1 MSRICKGGEAYD
13 CSEMVREWN
22 LLPNIY
28 SLKATLS
35 SIIRWFKRMSEA
47 IISRR
52 GYTAE
57 GKPEWHTETITGS
70 TTWTVPKTIKGNI
83 SVLIFGGGGSG
94 LSPNSDNVCGGGGSG
109 WMNNGEFSIAGG
121 TQIPITIGNGGSL
134 AGQSG
139 GTTTF
144 GTYLSANGGVNGGYS
159 LMRFYGGSGGAG
171 GGGSDDGGTGY
182 QFGGGGGKFR
192 SGGRGGTWGGGGGS
206 GLELRSASDGG
217 DGGTYGGGGGG
228 SGGGFN
234 TRVSSI

>member
-70 TTWTVPKTIKGNI
+70 TTWTVPKTIKGNVK
-83 SVLIFGGGGSG
+83 VLIFGGGGSG
-94 LSPNSDNVCGGGGSG
+94 MSRGEDYVAGGGGSG

-121 TQIPITIGNGGSL
+121 TQIPITIGNGGSTGE
-134 AGQSG
+134 ASG
-139 GTTTF
+139 GTTSF
-144 GTYLSANGGVNGGYS
+144 GTYLSANGGGGGS
-159 LMRFYGGSGGAG
+159 GSSMSKYGGSGGAG
-171 GGGSDDGGTGY
+171 GGGSDGAGY
-182 QFGGGGGKFR
+182 GFQFGGGGSSLGY
-192 SGGRGGTWGGGGGS
+192 GGDGGTWGGGGGS
-206 GLELRSASDGG
+206 GLE
-217 DGGTYGGGGGG
+217 
-228 SGGGFN
+228 
-234 TRVSSI
+234 